1 MGSTKKKFAQKNVYT
16 VDYFD
21 YIYAQLTA
29 INLAPSGLKEA
40 PPSSLKCI
48 GVGIVNCFVTERSAI
63 LRNTTYKMVT
73 DVSVKYDVRTCEVV
87 K

>member
-1 MGSTKKKFAQKNVYT
+1 M

-63 LRNTTYKMVT
+63 LRNTTCKIVT
-73 DVSVKYDVRTCEVV
+73 DVLVKYDIRALEVV
-87 K
+87 I